1 MKKKVQQEKEGGG
14 GGESAVNHDV
24 CTAYSV
30 Y

>member
-1 MKKKVQQEKEGGG
+1 MKKVQEEKEGGG